1 MAKILSPVISVGS
14 GSVAGLT
21 FTRTRE
27 HQVVIRQRTVPVNPN
42 TQPQQFIRTSF
53 ALAVSMWE
61 VASSADRALWEAYAL
76 TLSWKT
82 KLGNSYTP
90 TGRSVFIQVLSF
102 TKYLSVLGILPDFDR
117 TTPGTEELGL
127 PATSLTRVDLEAPGT
142 GFGLQCINP
151 FLFKIKYAVSIGAP
165 VSAGTNFYKGPYDTS
180 TTVAF
185 SVVGETTDQN
195 DFTGL
200 VDGKRY
206 PWKARP
212 FVDDETDQ
220 AMRVG
225 AIQYGIATASI
236 VTV

>member
-1 MAKILSPVISVGS
+1 MAKILSPLISVGS

-42 TQPQQFIRTSF
+42 TEPQQHIRSAF
-53 ALAVSMWE
+53 ALAVTTWE
-61 VASSADRALWEAYAL
+61 DIVQATRDLWEAYAL

-90 TGRSVFIQVLSF
+90 TGRQVFIQVYSY
-102 TKYLSVLGILPDFDR
+102 TKYLGALGVLPAFVR
-117 TTPGTEELGL
+117 TTPGTEEAGL
-127 PATSLTRVDLEAPGT
+127 PVPGLTRVDLAAPGT
-142 GFGLQCINP
+142 GFALQSIND
-151 FLFKIKYAVSIGAP
+151 FLHKIKYGVVLGNP
-165 VSAGTNFYKGPYDTS
+165 VSNATNFYKGPYDTA

-185 SVVGETTDQN
+185 SNPAESTSTEE
-195 DFTGL
+195 FTGL

-220 AMRVG
+220 AMRLG
-225 AIQYGIATASI
+225 AAIYGIATATI
-236 VTV
+236 VSV